1 MSMKLNLILAIAVS
15 LFSSTVF
22 AQDIDLEK
30 IDNFVSHMEHNN
42 RGIGSV
48 SIFKDGEEVYHRSFG
63 QSQLSD
69 IQ

>member
-1 MSMKLNLILAIAVS
+1 MKLNLILAIAVS

-42 RGIGSV
+42 
-48 SIFKDGEEVYHRSFG
+48 
-63 QSQLSD
+63 
-69 IQ
+69 